1 MKKTIAIFTL
11 IFALLLTAG
20 CAASNGVQEPMQ
32 ARTLDVQPTEA
43 VVAEQTEAPTE
54 KPADEPTPIGKEAAL
69 QIALEHAEVPADKTA
84 YTQVEYDRE
93 DGAYDVEFRYNNY
106 EYDYSIHV
114 TTGKVLSHEK
124 EYDGPIDNAPATTE
138 KASTKATEKA
148 TEKPTEAVKEPIGKD
163 KAKAIALEHAGVSAS
178 KASNVKVEY
187 DKDDKEYEVDF
198 RAGDY
203 EYEYTIAAYSGKV
216 LKHDKEYDPIATKA
230 TEKPTEA
237 AKEPIGKDKAK
248 AIALEHAGVSAS
260 KASNV
265 KVEYD
270 KDDKE
275 YEVDF
280 RAGDYEYEYTIAAY
294 SGKVLSHDKEYDPVE
309 TRATEP
315 PTEKP
320 AESTRIGKDKAKAI
334 ALKHAGL
341 SADDVKGLQ
350 VEYDKDDG
358 VPIYEVEFDHGR
370 KEYSYEIHAET
381 GKILSWEIDD

>member
-1 MKKTIAIFTL
+1 M
-11 IFALLLTAG
+11 
-20 CAASNGVQEPMQ
+20 
-32 ARTLDVQPTEA
+32 
-43 VVAEQTEAPTE
+43 
-54 KPADEPTPIGKEAAL
+54 
-69 QIALEHAEVPADKTA
+69 
-84 YTQVEYDRE
+84 
-93 DGAYDVEFRYNNY
+93 
-106 EYDYSIHV
+106 
-114 TTGKVLSHEK
+114 
-124 EYDGPIDNAPATTE
+124 
-138 KASTKATEKA
+138 
-148 TEKPTEAVKEPIGKD
+148 
-163 KAKAIALEHAGVSAS
+163 SAS

-187 DKDDKEYEVDF
+187 DKE
-198 RAGDY
+198 
-203 EYEYTIAAYSGKV
+203 
-216 LKHDKEYDPIATKA
+216 
-230 TEKPTEA
+230 
-237 AKEPIGKDKAK
+237 
-248 AIALEHAGVSAS
+248 
-260 KASNV
+260 
-265 KVEYD
+265 
-270 KDDKE
+270 DKE

-320 AESTRIGKDKAKAI
+320 AESTRIGKDKAKSI